1 MMGQFTLDETSYTAS
16 EQFYIVLLY
25 YIELRCNTIQVIVL
39 CTGGLCIWSQNTWKL
54 SLVRSSKSGRW
65 LMT

>member
-25 YIELRCNTIQVIVL
+25 YIELRCIQYN
-39 CTGGLCIWSQNTWKL
+39 CIMHRWTVHL
-54 SLVRSSKSGRW
+54 KSEYLETAAGEKFQIR
-65 LMT
+65 